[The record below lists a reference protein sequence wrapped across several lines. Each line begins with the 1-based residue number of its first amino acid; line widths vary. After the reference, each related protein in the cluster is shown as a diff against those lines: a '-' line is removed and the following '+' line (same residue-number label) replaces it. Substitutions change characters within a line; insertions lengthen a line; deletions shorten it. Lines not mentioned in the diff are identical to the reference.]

1 MTPGVAAKE
10 ILMNRKLRMGMVGGG
25 RDSFIGP
32 VHRMAAQMDSK
43 IELVCGA
50 FSNSPEKSRLSGQDL
65 LLPPER
71 VYGTYEEMLRA
82 EAQLPDGDG
91 MDFVSIVTPNNM
103 HHPVAMAA
111 LEAGFHVVCDKPM
124 TLDLDE
130 ARELERK
137 VQETG
142 RLFCLTHNYTG
153 YPMVKEARDLVSSD
167 RLGAVRR
174 VVVEY
179 PQGWLA
185 TDVETTGLKQAVWR
199 TDPRIAGAS
208 SCMGDIGTH
217 CENLAEYITGLRITE
232 MCADL
237 TTFVSGRRLE
247 DDGSV
252 LLRFGDSARGI
263 LWASQVA
270 IGQENTLSIRVYGE
284 KGSLEWHQERP
295 NTLVVRWP
303 DRPTE
308 MRRTATNFVGEAASS
323 STRLPAGHP
332 EGYLEAFANVY
343 SSFADALSGV
353 LWGENSDDAKPD
365 YPDVHDGVRGMAFL
379 DAVVS
384 SAGSEKKWV
393 EVPRYGAS

>member
-1 MTPGVAAKE
+1 MK
-10 ILMNRKLRMGMVGGG
+10 RKLRMGMVGGG

-32 VHRMAAQMDSK
+32 VHRIAAQMDNK

-50 FSNSPEKSRLSGQDL
+50 FSSTPEKSRLSGQDL

-71 VYGTYEEMLRA
+71 VYGTYEEMLRK
-82 EAQLPDGDG
+82 EAQLPDGDR

-103 HHPVAMAA
+103 HYPVAIAA

-124 TLDLDE
+124 TMDLAE
-130 ARELERK
+130 AKDLERR
-137 VQETG
+137 VQETEK
-142 RLFCLTHNYTG
+142 LFCLTHNYTG
-153 YPMVKEARDLVSSD
+153 YPMVKEARDLVTED

-185 TDVETTGLKQAVWR
+185 TNLEATGQKQAAWR
-199 TDPRIAGAS
+199 TDPQLAGAS

-217 CENLAEYITGLRITE
+217 CENLAEYITGLQITE

-237 TTFVSGRRLE
+237 TTFVSGRRLD

-252 LLRFGDSARGI
+252 LLRLGNTARGV

-270 IGQENTLSIRVYGE
+270 IGQENGLSIRVYGE
-284 KGSLEWHQERP
+284 KGSLEWHQEEP

-303 DRPTE
+303 DRPSE
-308 MRRTATNFVGEAASS
+308 MRRTATVFVGESASS
-323 STRLPAGHP
+323 SVRLPAGHP
-332 EGYLEAFANVY
+332 EGYLEAFANIY
-343 SSFADALSGV
+343 SNFADALANAVSG
-353 LWGENSDDAKPD
+353 EKSDHTRHD
-365 YPDVHDGVRGMAFL
+365 YPNVHDGVRGMAFL
-379 DAVVS
+379 DAVVR
-384 SAGSEKKWV
+384 SASSEKKWV
-393 EVPRYGAS
+393 EVPK